1 MYKAI
6 FSFLLVFISVQVFG
20 QKAFPKVNH
29 QILSSSVVMMNEFEI
44 PADALLIDSE
54 EQKLFIDFERIKYNV
69 KEITLAGPNGKQVF
83 RADVTVMPVD
93 AILEIDFSDFQ
104 KGQYLLEVKTYV
116 QSLHQRITI

>member
-1 MYKAI
+1 MYRAI
-6 FSFLLVFISVQVFG
+6 FSFLLLFISIQVFG

-29 QILSSSVVMMNEFEI
+29 QILSSSVVMMNQFEI

-69 KEITLAGPNGKQVF
+69 KEITLAAPNGKQVF
-83 RADVTVMPVD
+83 RADVTVMPVN
-93 AILEIDFSDFQ
+93 AILEIDFSDFK